1 MHLCDGTGIVWLRL
15 PNDDLAVHERSVTEG
30 YVGEIVGL
38 GGMLGDGVVETS
50 RLWACA
56 RTRLVQ
62 AVDCGA
68 MKGRRSIGMS
78 RQLWF
83 DFAAGSDRG
92 PVRERNED
100 AAYADARV
108 LALADGVG
116 GHPGGDLASAAMV
129 RGFAQI
135 DFTLEGWDGADHLR
149 AAAFRGEDAIAEQ
162 VAHRPELDG
171 MATTLTA
178 VLLQRD
184 HRVVLL
190 HAGDSRRYLF
200 RDRRLYQLSKDDT
213 FVQSL
218 VDARFSLASWTV
230 RPGDLLLLCSDG
242 LSDALSDDVIEE
254 VMSSSSHTDEC
265 AQRLI
270 GQALSS
276 GARDNVTCVVAH
288 VVEGPPLGGP
298 VFVGAALSGSRS

>member
-1 MHLCDGTGIVWLRL
+1 
-15 PNDDLAVHERSVTEG
+15 
-30 YVGEIVGL
+30 
-38 GGMLGDGVVETS
+38 
-50 RLWACA
+50 
-56 RTRLVQ
+56 
-62 AVDCGA
+62 
-68 MKGRRSIGMS
+68 MS

-83 DFAAGSDRG
+83 EFTAVSDRG

-135 DFTLEGWDGADHLR
+135 DFTLEGWDGTDHLR
-149 AAAFRGEDAIAEQ
+149 AAAFRGEEAIADQ
-162 VAHRPELDG
+162 VALRPELAG

-178 VLLQRD
+178 VLLHRD
-184 HRVVLL
+184 LAVLL
-190 HAGDSRRYLF
+190 HAGDSRGYLF
-200 RDRRLYQLSKDDT
+200 RARLYQLSKDDT

-218 VDARFSLASWTV
+218 VDAGAISREEARSHPQRNIVIRALTGHATRFSLASWTV

-242 LSDALSDDVIEE
+242 LSDAITDDEISE
-254 VMSSSSHTDEC
+254 VMSSSSRVDEC
-265 AQRLI
+265 AERLI

-276 GARDNVTCVVAH
+276 GARDNVTCIVAH
-288 VVEGPPLGGP
+288 IVERPTHSEPI
-298 VFVGAALSGSRS
+298 FVGAAMSGSHA

>member
-1 MHLCDGTGIVWLRL
+1 
-15 PNDDLAVHERSVTEG
+15 
-30 YVGEIVGL
+30 
-38 GGMLGDGVVETS
+38 
-50 RLWACA
+50 
-56 RTRLVQ
+56 
-62 AVDCGA
+62 
-68 MKGRRSIGMS
+68 MS

-116 GHPGGDLASAAMV
+116 GHPGGDLASATMV

-135 DFTLEGWDGADHLR
+135 DFTLEGWDGTDHLR
-149 AAAFRGEDAIAEQ
+149 AAAFRGEDAIGEQ
-162 VAHRPELDG
+162 VALRPELDG

-178 VLLQRD
+178 VFLQRD

-190 HAGDSRRYLF
+190 HAGDSRGYLF

-218 VDARFSLASWTV
+218 VDAGALSADEARFHPQRNIVLRALTGRGTRFSLASWTV

-242 LSDALSDDVIEE
+242 LSDGLSDDEIAE
-254 VMSSSSHTDEC
+254 VMRSSGRTDEC
-265 AQRLI
+265 AERLI

-276 GARDNVTCVVAH
+276 GARDNVTCIVAQ
-288 VVEGPPLGGP
+288 VVEVPSYSRP

>member
-1 MHLCDGTGIVWLRL
+1 MMT
-15 PNDDLAVHERSVTEG
+15 
-30 YVGEIVGL
+30 
-38 GGMLGDGVVETS
+38 
-50 RLWACA
+50 
-56 RTRLVQ
+56 
-62 AVDCGA
+62 
-68 MKGRRSIGMS
+68 

-162 VAHRPELDG
+162 VALRPELDG

-178 VLLQRD
+178 VLLHRD
-184 HRVVLL
+184 LVVLL
-190 HAGDSRRYLF
+190 HAGDSRGYLF
-200 RDRRLYQLSKDDT
+200 RDRRLFQLSKDDT

-218 VDARFSLASWTV
+218 VDA
-230 RPGDLLLLCSDG
+230 G
-242 LSDALSDDVIEE
+242 ALSPDKSGEMGRTIRRAA
-254 VMSSSSHTDEC
+254 TRRRRR
-265 AQRLI
+265 RLRWTFR
-270 GQALSS
+270 AVRY
-276 GARDNVTCVVAH
+276 A
-288 VVEGPPLGGP
+288 
-298 VFVGAALSGSRS
+298 

>member
-1 MHLCDGTGIVWLRL
+1 
-15 PNDDLAVHERSVTEG
+15 
-30 YVGEIVGL
+30 
-38 GGMLGDGVVETS
+38 
-50 RLWACA
+50 
-56 RTRLVQ
+56 
-62 AVDCGA
+62 
-68 MKGRRSIGMS
+68 MS

-135 DFTLEGWDGADHLR
+135 DFTLEGWDGTDHLR

-162 VAHRPELDG
+162 VALRPELDG

-190 HAGDSRRYLF
+190 HAGDSRGYLF

-218 VDARFSLASWTV
+218 VDAGAISPDDARFHPNETSCFGHCRDVALASASPAG
-230 RPGDLLLLCSDG
+230 RFD
-242 LSDALSDDVIEE
+242 
-254 VMSSSSHTDEC
+254 
-265 AQRLI
+265 Q
-270 GQALSS
+270 
-276 GARDNVTCVVAH
+276 VTCYFSARM
-288 VVEGPPLGGP
+288 
-298 VFVGAALSGSRS
+298 ASRMPSRMM

>member
-1 MHLCDGTGIVWLRL
+1 
-15 PNDDLAVHERSVTEG
+15 
-30 YVGEIVGL
+30 
-38 GGMLGDGVVETS
+38 
-50 RLWACA
+50 
-56 RTRLVQ
+56 
-62 AVDCGA
+62 
-68 MKGRRSIGMS
+68 MS

-83 DFAAGSDRG
+83 DFVAGSDRG

-129 RGFAQI
+129 RSFAQI
-135 DFTLEGWDGADHLR
+135 DFTLEGWDGTDHLR

-162 VAHRPELDG
+162 VALRPELDG

-190 HAGDSRRYLF
+190 HAGDSRGYLF

-218 VDARFSLASWTV
+218 VDAGALSPDDARFHPQRNIVLRALSGRGTRFSLASWTV
-230 RPGDLLLLCSDG
+230 RPGDLLLLCSD
-242 LSDALSDDVIEE
+242 ALSDEVIEE
-254 VMSSSSHTDEC
+254 VMSSSSDTEEC
-265 AQRLI
+265 AERLI
-270 GQALSS
+270 GQALSG
-276 GARDNVTCVVAH
+276 GARDNVTCIVAH
-288 VVEGPPLGGP
+288 VVEGPPHNEP

>member
-1 MHLCDGTGIVWLRL
+1 MMT
-15 PNDDLAVHERSVTEG
+15 
-30 YVGEIVGL
+30 
-38 GGMLGDGVVETS
+38 
-50 RLWACA
+50 
-56 RTRLVQ
+56 
-62 AVDCGA
+62 
-68 MKGRRSIGMS
+68 

-83 DFAAGSDRG
+83 EFATGSDRG

-135 DFTLEGWDGADHLR
+135 DFTLEGWDGTDHLR

-162 VAHRPELDG
+162 VALRPELDG

-190 HAGDSRRYLF
+190 HAGDSRGYLF

-213 FVQSL
+213 LVQSL
-218 VDARFSLASWTV
+218 VETGAVSPEAARFHPQRNIVTRALTGRGTRFSLASWIV

-242 LSDALSDDVIEE
+242 LSDTLSDDVIAE
-254 VMSSSSHTDEC
+254 VVSSSSNTDEC

-276 GARDNVTCVVAH
+276 GARDNVTCIVAH
-288 VVEGPPLGGP
+288 VVEGLPHSEP

>member
-1 MHLCDGTGIVWLRL
+1 
-15 PNDDLAVHERSVTEG
+15 
-30 YVGEIVGL
+30 
-38 GGMLGDGVVETS
+38 
-50 RLWACA
+50 
-56 RTRLVQ
+56 
-62 AVDCGA
+62 
-68 MKGRRSIGMS
+68 MS

-100 AAYADARV
+100 AAYAGARV

-135 DFTLEGWDGADHLR
+135 DFTLEGWDGTDHLR

-162 VAHRPELDG
+162 VALRPELDG

-190 HAGDSRRYLF
+190 HAGDSRGYLF

-218 VDARFSLASWTV
+218 VDAGALSPDEARFHPQRNIVLRALSGRGTRFSLASWTV

-242 LSDALSDDVIEE
+242 LSDALSDDVIAE
-254 VMSSSSHTDEC
+254 VMSSSSHTEEC
-265 AQRLI
+265 AERLI
-270 GQALSS
+270 GQALSR
-276 GARDNVTCVVAH
+276 GARDNVTCIVAH
-288 VVEGPPLGGP
+288 VVEGPPHIEP
-298 VFVGAALSGSRS
+298 VFVGAALSGEPKLDRGLTHPVKKRDRRHAAMRDQPGLRGTFSAVVGSRGGSTGLVNE

>member
-1 MHLCDGTGIVWLRL
+1 M
-15 PNDDLAVHERSVTEG
+15 A
-30 YVGEIVGL
+30 
-38 GGMLGDGVVETS
+38 
-50 RLWACA
+50 
-56 RTRLVQ
+56 
-62 AVDCGA
+62 
-68 MKGRRSIGMS
+68 

-135 DFTLEGWDGADHLR
+135 DFTLKGWDGADHLR
-149 AAAFRGEDAIAEQ
+149 SAAFSGEDAIAEQ
-162 VAHRPELDG
+162 VALRPELDG
-171 MATTLTA
+171 MATTVTA

-190 HAGDSRRYLF
+190 HAGDSRGYLF
-200 RDRRLYQLSKDDT
+200 RERRLYQLSKDDT

-218 VDARFSLASWTV
+218 IDAGALSPDEARFHPQRNIVLRAMTGRATRFALASWTV
-230 RPGDLLLLCSDG
+230 RPGDQLLLCSDG
-242 LSDALSDDVIEE
+242 LSDTLTDDEMTE
-254 VMSSSSHTDEC
+254 MMSASGHVDEC
-265 AQRLI
+265 AERLI

-276 GARDNVTCVVAH
+276 GARDNVTCIVAH
-288 VVEGPPLGGP
+288 VVEGPPDSLP
-298 VFVGAALSGSRS
+298 VFVGAAMSGSRS

>member
-1 MHLCDGTGIVWLRL
+1 
-15 PNDDLAVHERSVTEG
+15 
-30 YVGEIVGL
+30 
-38 GGMLGDGVVETS
+38 
-50 RLWACA
+50 
-56 RTRLVQ
+56 
-62 AVDCGA
+62 
-68 MKGRRSIGMS
+68 MS

-92 PVRERNED
+92 PIRERNED

-135 DFTLEGWDGADHLR
+135 DLTLEGWDGADHLR
-149 AAAFRGEDAIAEQ
+149 AAAFHGEDAIAEQ
-162 VAHRPELDG
+162 VALRPELNG

-190 HAGDSRRYLF
+190 HAGDSRGYLF

-218 VDARFSLASWTV
+218 VDAGALSPDEARFHPQRNIVIRALSGRGTRFSLASWTV
-230 RPGDLLLLCSDG
+230 QPGDLLLLCSDG
-242 LSDALSDDVIEE
+242 LSDALSDDVIAE
-254 VMSSSSHTDEC
+254 VMNSSSRTDEC
-265 AQRLI
+265 AERLI

-276 GARDNVTCVVAH
+276 GARDNVTCIVAH
-288 VVEGPPLGGP
+288 VVEGPPNSGP